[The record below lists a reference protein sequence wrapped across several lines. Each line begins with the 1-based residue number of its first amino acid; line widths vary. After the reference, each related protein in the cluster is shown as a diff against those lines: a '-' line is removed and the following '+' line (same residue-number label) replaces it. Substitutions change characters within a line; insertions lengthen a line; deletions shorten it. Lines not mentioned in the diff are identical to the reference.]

1 MVFVRQACVLAAAL
15 AVAGCMAPQPLC
27 GRPEVLAEVGRVI
40 RIENIYNKIDPNT
53 VAEGPTARADFV
65 VCSIIVNSVGYV
77 PTAAGWVPQPV
88 QERHRYSVSVADNRF
103 TVAVLP

>member
-1 MVFVRQACVLAAAL
+1 MV
-15 AVAGCMAPQPLC
+15 
-27 GRPEVLAEVGRVI
+27 

-65 VCSIIVNSVGYV
+65 VCSIVVTSVGYV
-77 PTAAGWVPQPV
+77 PTVAGWVLQPV
-88 QERHRYSVSVADNRF
+88 QERHRYNVAVADNRF

>member
-27 GRPEVLAEVGRVI
+27 GRPEVLAEVGRMI
-40 RIENIYNKIDPNT
+40 RMENIYNKIDPNT

-65 VCSIIVNSVGYV
+65 VCSIVVTSVGYV
-77 PTAAGWVPQPV
+77 LTVAGWVPQPV
-88 QERHRYSVSVADNRF
+88 QERHRYNVAVVNNRF
-103 TVAVLP
+103 TVALLP